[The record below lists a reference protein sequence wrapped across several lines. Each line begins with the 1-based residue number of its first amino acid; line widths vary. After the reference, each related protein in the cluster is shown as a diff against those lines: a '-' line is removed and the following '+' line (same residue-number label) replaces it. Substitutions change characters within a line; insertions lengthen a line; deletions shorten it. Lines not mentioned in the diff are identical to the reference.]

1 MAKVVKASKTQIGLG
16 SVLSTV
22 SGPSTHEPPDSDLD
36 NSVPTKLVDK
46 FVGSDELS
54 TSFPYNATKS
64 SEYGEAAR
72 CPLSGAI
79 SETPDSIVR
88 ASTVSEFNSNE
99 KTGEGPPDGEN
110 LQKGDLDR
118 VRSDSADRTLTT
130 NQGVAVGDNQS
141 SLKIGLRGP
150 TAMED
155 FILREKL
162 THFDHERIPE
172 RVVHARG
179 SAAHGYFENY
189 APLSEYTK
197 ASPFNEAG
205 KQTPVF
211 VRFSTVAGERGSTDT
226 ARDVRGFAVKFYTD
240 AGNWDLVGNNIP
252 VFFIQDAMK
261 FPDLVHA
268 VKPEPHHAMP
278 QASSA
283 HDTYWDFVSLMPES
297 THMLLWQM
305 SDRAIPRSYRMM
317 QGFGVH
323 TFRLINEKNESV
335 FCKFHWTP
343 MAGTHSLAWDEAVKI
358 SGADPDFH
366 RRDLWEAIESG
377 AYPEWELGLQIFS
390 EEQAEEFEFD
400 ILDSTKL
407 IPVELVPIMP
417 VGKLVLNR
425 NPDNFFAETEQVAFC
440 TAHIIP
446 GIDFSNDPL
455 LQGRIHSYLD
465 TQLTRL
471 GGPNFH
477 EIPINAPLPE
487 IHNNQRDGMH
497 RQNIPRGRVAYE
509 PNSLGGGCP
518 FQAGMQGFTSFP
530 EPISEDKVRGKPE
543 KFADH
548 YSQATLFWIS
558 QSAVEKQHI
567 INAFRFELTRVQ
579 VPAIRERVVSLL
591 VNVDKKLAKAVAQ
604 GLGIAVPTAAPLAS
618 DIAYPVLDAS
628 PALSETFYPGD
639 GTIKTKRIAILAA
652 NGVNGSSVNALYDAI
667 LAQGGVP
674 RILGIQLGKIETIE
688 GNALDAE
695 ATIETMPGVLFDAM
709 VIANGEQSIINLT
722 RDARSI
728 EFLRDQY
735 RHCKPIMVSN
745 AAKVLLDKAG
755 IQLELP
761 DGTIDPGLIISDE
774 YDNDTAL
781 KSIEQ
786 FIMAVGKPRDHSRE
800 TDPPMV

>member
-1 MAKVVKASKTQIGLG
+1 
-16 SVLSTV
+16 
-22 SGPSTHEPPDSDLD
+22 
-36 NSVPTKLVDK
+36 
-46 FVGSDELS
+46 
-54 TSFPYNATKS
+54 
-64 SEYGEAAR
+64 
-72 CPLSGAI
+72 
-79 SETPDSIVR
+79 
-88 ASTVSEFNSNE
+88 
-99 KTGEGPPDGEN
+99 
-110 LQKGDLDR
+110 
-118 VRSDSADRTLTT
+118 
-130 NQGVAVGDNQS
+130 
-141 SLKIGLRGP
+141 
-150 TAMED
+150 
-155 FILREKL
+155 
-162 THFDHERIPE
+162 
-172 RVVHARG
+172 
-179 SAAHGYFENY
+179 
-189 APLSEYTK
+189 
-197 ASPFNEAG
+197 
-205 KQTPVF
+205 
-211 VRFSTVAGERGSTDT
+211 
-226 ARDVRGFAVKFYTD
+226 
-240 AGNWDLVGNNIP
+240 
-252 VFFIQDAMK
+252 
-261 FPDLVHA
+261 
-268 VKPEPHHAMP
+268 
-278 QASSA
+278 
-283 HDTYWDFVSLMPES
+283 
-297 THMLLWQM
+297 
-305 SDRAIPRSYRMM
+305 
-317 QGFGVH
+317 
-323 TFRLINEKNESV
+323 
-335 FCKFHWTP
+335 
-343 MAGTHSLAWDEAVKI
+343 
-358 SGADPDFH
+358 
-366 RRDLWEAIESG
+366 
-377 AYPEWELGLQIFS
+377 
-390 EEQAEEFEFD
+390 
-400 ILDSTKL
+400 
-407 IPVELVPIMP
+407 
-417 VGKLVLNR
+417 
-425 NPDNFFAETEQVAFC
+425 
-440 TAHIIP
+440 
-446 GIDFSNDPL
+446 
-455 LQGRIHSYLD
+455 
-465 TQLTRL
+465 
-471 GGPNFH
+471 
-477 EIPINAPLPE
+477 
-487 IHNNQRDGMH
+487 
-497 RQNIPRGRVAYE
+497 
-509 PNSLGGGCP
+509 
-518 FQAGMQGFTSFP
+518 MQGFTSFP